1 MYRKMIKA
9 SVLFVLFWLAVP
21 FSVSSEEVL
30 DGEQLGQSVKDIE
43 SYSEL
48 IAQIKSEKAL
58 ARGIEARALAKQLLL
73 TQEIYRSL
81 LWKLVDDLQQAENKA
96 EHEQVIPFN
105 RVAGIEVQN
114 VHEEIGSVV

>member
-1 MYRKMIKA
+1 M
-9 SVLFVLFWLAVP
+9 F
-21 FSVSSEEVL
+21 

-58 ARGIEARALAKQLLL
+58 AKGIEARALAKQLLL

-96 EHEQVIPFN
+96 EHEQVTVTSDLAD
-105 RVAGIEVQN
+105 VAGD
-114 VHEEIGSVV
+114 IGHVAVGE